1 MYMDPK
7 GAEESGLVARRR
19 VLVGLG
25 VAVLSF
31 LLLALLA
38 LNRVTPVSH
47 QKAIE
52 RFHEER
58 QAIGQHPEKEP
69 APATTARSRKR
80 PGRGPRASA
89 KGAEVEGSAPS
100 TPVQGSGT
108 PPRSAKEEAPS
119 KNVDKPAPDPFPVM
133 PLVVRPAEG
142 VYTYRTDGHEGFVG
156 IFDREFPPTSYRTIV
171 HTGPSTWSDHT
182 IFSEERESWSS
193 FVFTQGQRRVPSQ
206 RNRIRFAAYER
217 DETVTFEPPLLSTM
231 YPWELGR
238 TWRGTFS
245 GETHGSF
252 DAETAHREYV
262 TVGTERVPA
271 WGDRLDVELHGRIE
285 GEVTVTRWLSPEHGL
300 TLREE
305 YRADA
310 YLGPLHYIAEW
321 SVTLRSL
328 RPSV

>member
-1 MYMDPK
+1 M
-7 GAEESGLVARRR
+7 GARKKVI
-19 VLVGLG
+19 LG
-25 VAVLSF
+25 VVVAFGLFVI
-31 LLLALLA
+31 LLLLA
-38 LNRVTPVSH
+38 LNRVTPVEH
-47 QKAIE
+47 EEAVR

-58 QAIGQHPEKEP
+58 KTIGQHPKEEP
-69 APATTARSRKR
+69 APATKARAKDR
-80 PGRGPRASA
+80 PGRAQRVSA
-89 KGAEVEGSAPS
+89 APDEAPGS
-100 TPVQGSGT
+100 TPSVAVVPSGAT
-108 PPRSAKEEAPS
+108 TEKQDPAKKAEEAEPE
-119 KNVDKPAPDPFPVM
+119 PWPVM
-133 PLVVRPAEG
+133 PVVVRPAEG
-142 VYTYRTDGHEGFVG
+142 VYTYRTDGHEGFEG
-156 IFDREFPPTSYRTIV
+156 IFDREFPPVSYRTII
-171 HTGPSTWSDHT
+171 HTGERTWSDHT

-245 GETHGSF
+245 GETYGSF
-252 DAETAHREYV
+252 EAETAHREYV

-321 SVTLRSL
+321 SVTLRSV